1 MWYNDAE
8 QYLLWVIIIACGWF
22 LVLKRNKAK
31 PRWRAVFLL
40 IIGFGAGLYIGI
52 ETSAEGYLILPL
64 GVLEKQL
71 HELWACRYNNGR
83 GSSAKAFIGSFT
95 QPVEHEAELKLQGE
109 LHRQQP

>member
-8 QYLLWVIIIACGWF
+8 QYVLWVIIIACGWF
-22 LVLKRNKAK
+22 LVLKLNKAK

-52 ETSAEGYLILPL
+52 EATAKGYLNLPL

-71 HELWACRYNNGR
+71 HELWGLP
-83 GSSAKAFIGSFT
+83 I
-95 QPVEHEAELKLQGE
+95 
-109 LHRQQP
+109 

>member
-52 ETSAEGYLILPL
+52 ETRACLQL
-64 GVLEKQL
+64 GGPRQPERIGIK
-71 HELWACRYNNGR
+71 RGTPFYNATRSCGR
-83 GSSAKAFIGSFT
+83 DFQISS
-95 QPVEHEAELKLQGE
+95 
-109 LHRQQP
+109 